1 MYYAM
6 FSQIRKQLRQV
17 DRLFD
22 IAEAHAKEKSFDVN
36 VLVSA
41 RLAPD
46 QFPLSRQLQVACD
59 TAKLG
64 ASRLTGKDA
73 PPHAD
78 TEQTI
83 AELRARVHSVLAYL
97 DGFTPADFADAATR
111 TVTQPRWEGRTMT
124 GADFFHEH
132 MVPNFYFHLVHVYAL
147 LRHNGVNVGKRD
159 FLGTLTQH
167 PPK

>member
-97 DGFTPADFADAATR
+97 DGFTPADFALARAGRAGDQLLPRLITR
-111 TVTQPRWEGRTMT
+111 FGVTWK
-124 GADFFHEH
+124 A
-132 MVPNFYFHLVHVYAL
+132 HLQCPSMIL
-147 LRHNGVNVGKRD
+147 
-159 FLGTLTQH
+159 
-167 PPK
+167 